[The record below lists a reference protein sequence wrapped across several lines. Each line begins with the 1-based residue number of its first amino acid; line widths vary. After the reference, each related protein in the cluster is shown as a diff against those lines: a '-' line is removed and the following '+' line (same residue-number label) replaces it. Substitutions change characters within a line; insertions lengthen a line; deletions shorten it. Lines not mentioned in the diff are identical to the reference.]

1 MTAVRINNLEYQAR
15 CLMKTK
21 IRLDQRSFSDFTI
34 DELNDYAGCIYDLG
48 KMCCLDFSEFSLNRV
63 NKDFIYVPTVTE
75 RTKPKPAPSWTDL
88 INWERF
94 SSFLEYLF
102 NVRGAEKFEYLVRA
116 WKTRLSNNEK
126 KELNNFAKEFC
137 DCAFYDLWGLFNKH
151 KIVKQKVLDYFCDIG
166 ILNKH
171 EHGYARNPK
180 CDYGI
185 GYKI

>member
-21 IRLDQRSFSDFTI
+21 IRLDHRSFSDFTI
-34 DELNDYAGCIYDLG
+34 DELNDYASCIYDLG
-48 KMCCLDFSEFSLNRV
+48 KIFRLDFSEFSLNRV
-63 NKDFIYVPTVTE
+63 NKYFIYIPTVTE
-75 RTKPKPAPSWTDL
+75 RTKLAHL
-88 INWERF
+88 INWGRF
-94 SSFLEYLF
+94 SSFIEYLF
-102 NVRGAEKFEYLVRA
+102 NVRGTEKFEYLARA
-116 WKTRLSNNEK
+116 GKTRLSNNEK

-137 DCAFYDLWGLFNKH
+137 DCTFYDLWGLLFNKH

-171 EHGYARNPK
+171 KHGYACNPK